1 MKKIHLF
8 ILLFGFSQIFA
19 QTSTMKQINH
29 ESPQGTSVNKMTPEF
44 MWLLKRVSDVQV
56 SPDGKTILFGISEY
70 ELKENN
76 GKRNLFTMPFTG
88 GEIKKITDSNVSLF
102 NAIWRPDGK
111 KIGYLSAESKSVQ
124 IWEMNPDG
132 SGKTKISN
140 IPDGINAFMYA
151 PDQKNV
157 LYIKDVKM
165 EKTVQD
171 IYPDLPSG
179 SDDF

>member
-102 NAIWRPDGK
+102 VSTPLTP
-111 KIGYLSAESKSVQ
+111 YFLQ
-124 IWEMNPDG
+124 
-132 SGKTKISN
+132 
-140 IPDGINAFMYA
+140 
-151 PDQKNV
+151 
-157 LYIKDVKM
+157 LY
-165 EKTVQD
+165 
-171 IYPDLPSG
+171 
-179 SDDF
+179 